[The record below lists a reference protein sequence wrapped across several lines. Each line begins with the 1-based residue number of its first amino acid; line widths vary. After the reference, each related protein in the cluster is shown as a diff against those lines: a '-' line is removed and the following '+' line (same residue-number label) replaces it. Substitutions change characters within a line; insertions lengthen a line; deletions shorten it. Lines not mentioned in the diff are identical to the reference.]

1 MTREV
6 SLRTGAG
13 RGSAPATLPDQY
25 AGGDVDDELVDLL
38 CDDPAWL
45 DEAFREIVAASWAEP
60 PRGGAARLGARP
72 RRNGV
77 PGPQAERGGAVVRAQ
92 WIVEPAGRQRSPP
105 GRSAAV

>member
-13 RGSAPATLPDQY
+13 SGSAPATLPDQY

-45 DEAFREIVAASWAEP
+45 DEAFREIVATSWAEP
-60 PRGGAARLGARP
+60 PRGGAARPAARP
-72 RRNGV
+72 WRSGV
-77 PGPQAERGGAVVRAQ
+77 PGPERERGRAVARAQ
-92 WIVEPAGRQRSPP
+92 WIVEPSGRQRSPP
-105 GRSAAV
+105 GRRAAV